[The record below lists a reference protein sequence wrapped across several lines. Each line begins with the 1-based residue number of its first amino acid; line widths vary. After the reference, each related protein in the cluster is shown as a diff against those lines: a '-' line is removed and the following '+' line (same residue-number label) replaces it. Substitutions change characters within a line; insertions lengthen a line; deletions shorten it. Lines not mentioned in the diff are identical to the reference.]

1 MIRLPDFCTAE
12 HLGRAVMVVDVVAGI
27 NVVVGVQKI
36 EMSTGVGMLLRHK
49 VQVIHCLAT
58 LLPTYNIDCQCAR
71 TY

>member
-1 MIRLPDFCTAE
+1 
-12 HLGRAVMVVDVVAGI
+12 MVVDVVAGI